1 MTQRLLPPAPIT
13 SVSDYIA
20 VGGGAGIGAARDV
33 GPTAAIETVRSAGL
47 RGRGGAGFPTGIKW
61 EGLAGADSALKYVV
75 CNAAEGE
82 PGTFKDR
89 WLLRTNPYQV
99 LEGLAIA
106 GFVTGAQQCFLG
118 IKAKFEWEIS
128 RLEQAAA
135 ELTAAGLIGDI
146 PISIVEGPDDYLFG
160 EEKALLEVVEGHDPL
175 PRLHPPYV
183 QGLFES
189 TGGPAQPAVVNNVE
203 TLANVPWL
211 LAHGAAWFRSVGT
224 DQSPGTMVF
233 TIGGDTVRHVVVE
246 ATLGTPLFELVEEH
260 AGGVAAGRGVA
271 IVTNG
276 VSNRPLRPDQLEV
289 PLAYEAM
296 RAVGSGLGSGGFTVY
311 DETTCVVQVAVAH
324 SGFSAR
330 GSCGQCP
337 PCKLG
342 TEAITDRLRSLAPGT
357 GAVRNLEEIAAWT
370 TQVTD
375 ANRCGLGAGE
385 QAFVRGILD
394 EFAPAVADH
403 IGGHRCRR
411 VRPVPVIEDWDDVNR
426 RFFYAADP
434 SLALDRQEKLQGD
447 RRTQT

>member
-1 MTQRLLPPAPIT
+1 VTQRLLPQAPIT
-13 SVSDYIA
+13 SVSGYIA
-20 VGGGAGIGAARDV
+20 AGGGAGISAARDS
-33 GPTAAIETVRSAGL
+33 GPAAAIETVRASGL

-61 EGLAGADSALKYVV
+61 GGLAEADAGLKYVV

-89 WLLRTNPYQV
+89 WLLRSNPYQV

-106 GFVTGAQQCFLG
+106 GLVTGAQQCFLG

-135 ELTAAGLIGDI
+135 ELTGAGLIGDI
-146 PISIVEGPDDYLFG
+146 PITIVEGPDDYLFG
-160 EEKALLEVVEGHDPL
+160 EEKALLEVIEGHDPL
-175 PRLHPPYV
+175 PRLYPPYV

-189 TGGPAQPAVVNNVE
+189 TDGPVQPALVNNVE
-203 TLANVPWL
+203 TLANVPL
-211 LAHGAAWFRSVGT
+211 VLAHGADWFRSLGT
-224 DQSPGTMVF
+224 EQSPGTMVF
-233 TIGGDTVRHVVVE
+233 SVGGDTNRHVVVE
-246 ATLGTPLFELVEEH
+246 AALGTSLSELVEEH

-289 PLAYEAM
+289 PLAYETL
-296 RAVGSGLGSGGFTVY
+296 RALGSGLGSGGFTIY
-311 DETTCVVQVAVAH
+311 DDTACVVAVAVAH

-342 TEAITDRLRSLAPGT
+342 TEAITDRLRSLAAGS
-357 GAVRNLEEIAAWT
+357 GVVRDVEEVAAWS

-394 EFAPAVADH
+394 GFAPAVADH
-403 IGGHRCRR
+403 IGGHRCGR
-411 VRPVPVIEDWDDVNR
+411 VHPVPVIEDWDDVNS
-426 RFFYAADP
+426 RFVYAADP
-434 SLALDRQEKLQGD
+434 SLDA
-447 RRTQT
+447 